1 MYVLM
6 FQEGRTALLVACWR
20 GFLPIVIML
29 LKSCAKTNAQ
39 DQVHVLY
46 GSVPSTIQFSAISL
60 RVRGGPTSH
69 NLMSI
74 DVCMHDVCGHRRVL
88 VV

>member
-1 MYVLM
+1 M

-29 LKSCAKTNAQ
+29 IKSGANTNAQ
-39 DQVHVLY
+39 DQVLY
-46 GSVPSTIQFSAISL
+46 MTVYLVKSSGDPVSYKLVSV
-60 RVRGGPTSH
+60 
-69 NLMSI
+69 

-88 VV
+88 VG

>member
-1 MYVLM
+1 M

-29 LKSCAKTNAQ
+29 IKSGANTNAQ
-39 DQVHVLY
+39 DQVLY
-46 GSVPSTIQFSAISL
+46 VYVTVYLVQYNTCHAISL
-60 RVRGGPTSH
+60 PVRGD
-69 NLMSI
+69 LMSYKLVSV

>member
-1 MYVLM
+1 ML
-6 FQEGRTALLVACWR
+6 QEGRTALLVACWR

-29 LKSCAKTNAQ
+29 IKSGANTNAQ

-46 GSVPSTIQFSAISL
+46 MTVYYMYVYNTIHTISL
-60 RVRGGPTSH
+60 TSSSDPM
-69 NLMSI
+69 LYRLVSV
-74 DVCMHDVCGHRRVL
+74 DVYMHDVCGHRRVL